1 MTELI
6 IGNLCSL
13 LAMVTDSVS
22 SSRKTAKGV
31 LFVQCISQAIYGA
44 GAIALKGYSAAVQ
57 NGVSIFRNIFA
68 IKGGNNKA
76 IEWVL
81 IGLGVVLGLWFNNRG
96 FFGLLPII
104 ANLEYTIAVF
114 RFKDNEK
121 ALKIA
126 FMICTMLFAV
136 FNAVILNLVGVAAN
150 LVVIVSTIVFL
161 IKDKK

>member
-44 GAIALKGYSAAVQ
+44 GAITLKGYS
-57 NGVSIFRNIFA
+57 
-68 IKGGNNKA
+68 
-76 IEWVL
+76 
-81 IGLGVVLGLWFNNRG
+81 
-96 FFGLLPII
+96 
-104 ANLEYTIAVF
+104 
-114 RFKDNEK
+114 
-121 ALKIA
+121 
-126 FMICTMLFAV
+126 
-136 FNAVILNLVGVAAN
+136 VAAN

>member
-1 MTELI
+1 MKLK
-6 IGNLCSL
+6 
-13 LAMVTDSVS
+13 DSVYD
-22 SSRKTAKGV
+22 V
-31 LFVQCISQAIYGA
+31 LKWLI
-44 GAIALKGYSAAVQ
+44 L
-57 NGVSIFRNIFA
+57 IFA
-68 IKGGNNKA
+68 PA
-76 IEWVL
+76 L
-81 IGLGVVLGLWFNNRG
+81 ITFISGLGVVLGLWFNNRG

-136 FNAVILNLVGVAAN
+136 FNTVILNLVGVAAN